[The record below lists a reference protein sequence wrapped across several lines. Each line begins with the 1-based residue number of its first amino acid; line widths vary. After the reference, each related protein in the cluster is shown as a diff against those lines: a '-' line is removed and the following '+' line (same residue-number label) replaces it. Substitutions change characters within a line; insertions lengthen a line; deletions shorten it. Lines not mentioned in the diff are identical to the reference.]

1 MKRVHQIIL
10 GMTTL
15 LSSVAAWAL
24 NVPGP
29 VVDVAWLAQHQ
40 SQVQIVEIRSDFSSF
55 KREPE
60 IAVDKKTGKKNIIE
74 VGGHIADARL
84 VDMKSIRVTRKIGE
98 LSVQSML
105 PEKTEFEKIMQ
116 NAGID
121 ADKPIVVVPMGQST
135 EDINDAARLFWQ
147 LKVYGETNMA
157 LLDGGVAA
165 WLLSGKE
172 VTVAP
177 VAAKKGTWRAGTEQP
192 QWLAESAEVAAVSHR
207 KGQLVD
213 GRPAP
218 MFYGLTKRSTVQ
230 NYGHIEN
237 AKLVTP
243 DVLTN
248 TVQGAAY
255 FFSPKTYVSLFAA
268 TGVDASKPTIT
279 YCNTGHLASGS
290 WFILSEI
297 VGNSQTKLYDGS
309 MHQWSLEKRPSV
321 SVTLN

>member
-1 MKRVHQIIL
+1 MKFVHQIIV
-10 GMTTL
+10 GVATL
-15 LSSVAAWAL
+15 IASIASFALTVPAA
-24 NVPGP
+24 
-29 VVDVAWLAQHQ
+29 VVDAAWLAKHQ
-40 SQVQIVEIRSDFSSF
+40 SQVQIVEIRSDVSSF

-60 IAVDKKTGKKNIIE
+60 IEVNKKTGKKSIIE

-84 VDMKSIRVTRKIGE
+84 VDMKSIRVTRKIGD

-105 PEKTEFEKIMQ
+105 PEKVEFEKIMQ
-116 NAGID
+116 SAGVD
-121 ADKPIVVVPMGQST
+121 AGKPIVLVPMGQST

-147 LKVYGETNMA
+147 FKVYGETNMA

-177 VAAKKGTWRAGTEQP
+177 VAAKTGTWKAGAEQT

-248 TVQGAAY
+248 NVQGAAY
-255 FFSPKTYVSLFAA
+255 FYSPKTYASLFAA
-268 TGVDASKPTIT
+268 TGIDASKPTIA
-279 YCNTGHLASGS
+279 YCNTGHLASGA

-297 VGNSQTKLYDGS
+297 VGNPQAKLYDGS
-309 MHQWSLEKRPSV
+309 MHQWSLEKRPTVAV
-321 SVTLN
+321 SLN